1 MIAECLIILG
11 TMFPTNGVMTP
22 DMIQEYKYCQDVVP
36 DNASEHFDLIQEF
49 FEPINWDTAVRVSW
63 CESRHNSNALR
74 TAEGNYDS
82 GYFQFVSWTWNWVAE
97 IHDLPMWNDTVI
109 TYRDRPW
116 TLHPKH
122 TKEDLHNYEVTKAQ
136 FSPYYN
142 ILMASLLVEETY
154 SYVRWDDWSSSSWCW
169 EDINKFNRLVA
180 REKNM

>member
-11 TMFPTNGVMTP
+11 TMFPTSGVMTP

-97 IHDLPMWNDTVI
+97 IHDLPMWNDWVI
-109 TYRDRPW
+109 MYHGRPY
-116 TLHPKH
+116 TGPTSKSSYGF
-122 TKEDLHNYEVTKAQ
+122 TQERAQ
-136 FSPYYN
+136 FTPYYN

-154 SYVRWDDWSSSSWCW
+154 SYVRWDDWSSSKWCW
-169 EDINKFNRLVA
+169 EDVKKFYRLLA